1 MDGVQTL
8 TGDIVVTNATQ
19 IKSLSADSLE
29 TIKGALNLI
38 TLPKLSTLN
47 FPKLTQ
53 VNTILWDEL
62 GALSVLS
69 FDAGVSAVSMINIQ
83 NTALSSLLG
92 ITQFKTA
99 DSVYVANNPSLQD
112 IELLLENFTTS
123 IMVEQNNPGLSLT
136 FPSLLWTFNLTASNC
151 KSIYMPKLAAVN
163 GSLGLTNNAFTNF
176 TLPELESIG
185 GSVSF
190 TNNSDLTNL
199 SLPALTQVGGSL
211 QVFDNAALNTLDFDT
226 IRTIVGAL
234 KISGNFTK

>member
-8 TGDIVVTNATQ
+8 TGDIVATNATQ

-29 TIKGALNLI
+29 TIKGALKLI
-38 TLPKLSTLN
+38 TLPRLSTLN

-53 VNTILWDEL
+53 ANTILWDEL

-69 FDAGVSAVSMINIQ
+69 FDAGVSAVSTISIQ

-99 DSVYVANNPSLQD
+99 DIVYVANNPSLQD
-112 IELLLENFTTS
+112 IELLLENFTAS
-123 IMVEQNNPGLSLT
+123 IIVEQNNPGLSLT